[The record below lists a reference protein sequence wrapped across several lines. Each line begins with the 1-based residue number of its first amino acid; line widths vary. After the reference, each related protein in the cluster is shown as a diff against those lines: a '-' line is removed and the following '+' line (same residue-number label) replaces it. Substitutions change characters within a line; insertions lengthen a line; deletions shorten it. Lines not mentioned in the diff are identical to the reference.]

1 MKSKRVSGHLLSSA
15 FCLTLSL
22 GTLSGAV
29 QAGVTDKDILNELQS
44 NARIT
49 NAELA
54 KRVHLSA
61 SSTLERV
68 KKLESSGLIDSYV
81 TLLNA
86 GLAGFTCFTFV
97 EVTLTRHGETPVEDF
112 FKSISGMDEVLECHH
127 ITGEGDFLL
136 KIATKDIPH
145 YDTLILH
152 GLSALP
158 NVQHLKTSVV
168 LSTFKN
174 QTRLPI

>member
-1 MKSKRVSGHLLSSA
+1 
-15 FCLTLSL
+15 
-22 GTLSGAV
+22 
-29 QAGVTDKDILNELQS
+29 
-44 NARIT
+44 
-49 NAELA
+49 
-54 KRVHLSA
+54 
-61 SSTLERV
+61 
-68 KKLESSGLIDSYV
+68 
-81 TLLNA
+81 
-86 GLAGFTCFTFV
+86 LAGFNCFTFV

-112 FKSISGMDEVLECHH
+112 FKSISDMDEVLECHH

>member
-1 MKSKRVSGHLLSSA
+1 M
-15 FCLTLSL
+15 
-22 GTLSGAV
+22 
-29 QAGVTDKDILNELQS
+29 
-44 NARIT
+44 
-49 NAELA
+49 
-54 KRVHLSA
+54 
-61 SSTLERV
+61 
-68 KKLESSGLIDSYV
+68 
-81 TLLNA
+81 
-86 GLAGFTCFTFV
+86 

-112 FKSISGMDEVLECHH
+112 FKSIYGIDEVLECHH

>member
-1 MKSKRVSGHLLSSA
+1 MHLD
-15 FCLTLSL
+15 
-22 GTLSGAV
+22 
-29 QAGVTDKDILNELQS
+29 QTDKGILDELQS

-54 KRVHLSA
+54 KRVSLSP

-68 KKLESSGLIDSYV
+68 KKLEASGLIDRYV

-86 GLAGFTCFTFV
+86 RKAGYTCITFV
-97 EVTLTRHGETPVEDF
+97 EVTLARHGETPVENF
-112 FKSISGMDEVLECHH
+112 FKSIADMEEVLECHH

-136 KIATKDIPH
+136 KIATRDIPH
-145 YDTLILH
+145 YDELVLH
-152 GLSALP
+152 GLSALT

-168 LSTFKN
+168 LSTFKHKTN
-174 QTRLPI
+174 LPV